1 MIVKVFFHR
10 YNKSSTF
17 LQDIKN
23 RKIVECHSS
32 PHQICGILWKVL
44 DKVHG
49 RKGKPRTTC

>member
-44 DKVHG
+44 DKVHE